1 MKLLQFYDGD
11 VIRLGVKLRT
21 GIFDASEKFSLSEII
36 NGSKSLAA
44 LSEYVTRMPEN
55 TGLHEDMIKFAPCVP
70 APEKIICIGLNYH
83 AHARETKAD
92 IPKEPVVFSKFNN
105 TLAAAGENIPLP
117 LNIQQAD
124 YEVELGVVVGR
135 TARNVSVEDALNY
148 VFGYC
153 TINDLSARDWQFRS
167 SQWLLGKTA
176 DKFLPC
182 GPYLVTA
189 DEVANPQNL
198 VTKTWVNGEI
208 RQDSNTVDMI
218 FSVSEVISY
227 ISQTMTLA
235 AGDIISTG
243 TPQGV
248 ILGMPQPRPW
258 LKVGDEM
265 VVEVEGLGKCFNR
278 FVAG

>member
-11 VIRLGVKLRT
+11 LVRLGVKLRT
-21 GIFDASEKFSLSEII
+21 GIFDASERFSLAEVIS
-36 NGSKSLAA
+36 GTKSLSA
-44 LSEYVTRMPEN
+44 LSEYVTRMPE
-55 TGLHEDMIKFAPCVP
+55 TTALHEDMLRFAPCIP

-92 IPKEPVVFSKFNN
+92 IPQTPVVFSKFNN
-105 TLAAAGENIPLP
+105 TLAGAGEDIPLP

-124 YEVELGVVVGR
+124 YEVELGVIIGK
-135 TARNVSVEDALNY
+135 TARNVSVEAALDY

-153 TINDLSARDWQFRS
+153 TINDLSARDWQTRS
-167 SQWLLGKTA
+167 SQWLLGKTI

-189 DEVANPQNL
+189 DDISNPQNL
-198 VTKTWVNGEI
+198 PLKTWVNGEL
-208 RQDSNTVDMI
+208 RQNRNTSDMI
-218 FSVSEVISY
+218 FTVAQLISY
-227 ISQTMTLA
+227 ISEAMTLKP
-235 AGDIISTG
+235 GDIISTG
-243 TPQGV
+243 TPEGV

-265 VVEVEGLGKCFNR
+265 MVEVEGLGKCFNR